1 LSGEEKELSIVIPVF
16 NERESL
22 EELFQE
28 LKGVLNALGRSYEI
42 IFVDDGS
49 TDGSTEM
56 LKGLAQEDRHTR
68 AVLLRRNFGQSAAM
82 SAGFD
87 LAQGRIFITLDADL
101 QNDPGDIPKLLAK
114 MDEGYDVASG
124 WRKQRRDPLFT
135 RRIPSF
141 FANMLISKITS
152 VHLHD
157 YGCTLKAYR
166 REVLK
171 DVRLYGEM
179 HRFLPALASWLGVKV
194 TEVEVNHRPRR
205 FGESKYGL
213 GRTHRVI
220 LDLINLK
227 FLLSY
232 STRPIRIF
240 GGIGMVSLLGGI
252 VSGASVVWMKLSG
265 GKDMTGNPLLLLTV
279 LFILIGIQFITMGL
293 LGEILIRT
301 YHESQGK
308 PIYVVKELVEQKP
321 PGVS

>member
-16 NERESL
+16 NERQNL
-22 EELFQE
+22 ETLFQE
-28 LKGVLNALGRSYEI
+28 LKDVLEPLGRSYEI

-49 TDGSTEM
+49 TDGSAEM
-56 LKGLAQEDRHTR
+56 LKDFAQSDPKTR
-68 AVLLRRNFGQSAAM
+68 TILFRRNFGQSAAM

-87 LAQGRIFITLDADL
+87 LAQGKIFVTLDADL
-101 QNDPGDIPKLLAK
+101 QNDPKDIPELLAK

-124 WRKQRRDPLFT
+124 WRRHRRDPLLT

-141 FANMLISKITS
+141 FANKLISRITS
-152 VHLHD
+152 LRLHD

-171 DVRLYGEM
+171 DVHLYGEM

-205 FGESKYGL
+205 YGRSKYGL
-213 GRTHRVI
+213 SRTPRVI

-240 GGIGMVSLLGGI
+240 GGIGLISLLGSI
-252 VSGASVVWMKLSG
+252 VSGGGVVWMKLAR
-265 GKDMTGNPLLLLTV
+265 GKDMTGNPLLLLAV
-279 LFILIGIQFITMGL
+279 LLTLIGIQFITMGL
-293 LGEILIRT
+293 LGEILIRI
-301 YHESQGK
+301 YHETQGK
-308 PIYVVKELVEQKP
+308 PIYVVKELVE
-321 PGVS
+321 

>member
-1 LSGEEKELSIVIPVF
+1 MSGEEKELSIVIPVF

-194 TEVEVNHRPRR
+194 AEVEVNHRPRR

>member
-1 LSGEEKELSIVIPVF
+1 VSGEAKELSIVIPVF
-16 NERESL
+16 NERQSL

-28 LKGVLNALGRSYEI
+28 LKGVMDTLGRSYEI

-49 TDGSTEM
+49 TDGSAEII
-56 LKGLAQEDRHTR
+56 KSLAQKDPHTR

-87 LAQGRIFITLDADL
+87 LAEGRVFITLDADL
-101 QNDPGDIPKLLAK
+101 QNDSRDIPKLLAK
-114 MDEGYDVASG
+114 IDQGYDVASG
-124 WRKQRRDPLFT
+124 WRKKRRDPLFT

-141 FANMLISKITS
+141 FANILISRITS

-171 DVRLYGEM
+171 DVHLYGEM

-205 FGESKYGL
+205 YGQSKYGL
-213 GRTHRVI
+213 SRTHRVI

-240 GGIGMVSLLGGI
+240 GGIGMVSVLGSM
-252 VSGASVVWMKLSG
+252 VSGVGVVWMKLNR

-279 LFILIGIQFITMGL
+279 LFVLIGIQFITMGL

-308 PIYVVKELVEQKP
+308 PIYVIRELVE
-321 PGVS
+321 

>member
-1 LSGEEKELSIVIPVF
+1 MSGEGKEISLIIPVF
-16 NERESL
+16 NERQSL
-22 EELFQE
+22 EVLFQE
-28 LKGVLNALGRSYEI
+28 LKGVLEPLDRSYEI

-49 TDGSTEM
+49 TDGSAEM
-56 LKGLAQEDRHTR
+56 LKDLAQSDPMTR
-68 AVLLRRNFGQSAAM
+68 AILLRRNFGQSAAM

-87 LAQGRIFITLDADL
+87 LAQGKIFVTLDADL
-101 QNDPGDIPKLLAK
+101 QNNPRDIPKLLAK
-114 MDEGYDVASG
+114 IDEGYDVVSG
-124 WRKQRRDPLFT
+124 WRRHRCDPLLT

-141 FANMLISKITS
+141 FANKLISRITS
-152 VHLHD
+152 VWLHD

-171 DVRLYGEM
+171 DVHLYGEM

-194 TEVEVNHRPRR
+194 AEVEVSHRPRR
-205 FGESKYGL
+205 YGRSKYGL
-213 GRTHRVI
+213 SRTPRVI

-240 GGIGMVSLLGGI
+240 GGIGLVSFLGGI
-252 VSGASVVWMKLSG
+252 VSGVGVIWMKLDR
-265 GKDMTGNPLLLLTV
+265 GKDMTGNPLLLLAV
-279 LFILIGIQFITMGL
+279 LLILIGIQFITLGL

-308 PIYVVKELVEQKP
+308 PIYVVKELV
-321 PGVS
+321 G

>member
-1 LSGEEKELSIVIPVF
+1 MSGEEKELSIVIPVF